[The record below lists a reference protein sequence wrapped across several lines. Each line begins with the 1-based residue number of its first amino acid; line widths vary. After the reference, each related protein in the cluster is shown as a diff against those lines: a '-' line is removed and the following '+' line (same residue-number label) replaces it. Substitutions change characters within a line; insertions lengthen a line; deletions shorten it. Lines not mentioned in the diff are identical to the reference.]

1 MDLTPARELITH
13 FARAS
18 HAGDLFEAHR
28 NAYGILAIGY
38 DHTDG
43 ACEGQR
49 IDETKAD
56 QLIET
61 DVAQIRDDVVF
72 PMLPPR
78 VKHELNASQLSAL
91 ISFAHSIGRK
101 VFRDSCVIARVAARR
116 YIDVP
121 HELLKHSHV
130 AGKTLRVLVRRRL
143 SEANLFCSFP
153 GWLVP
158 P

>member
-1 MDLTPARELITH
+1 MDLPPARELITH
-13 FARAS
+13 FAKAS
-18 HAGDLFEAHR
+18 HGGDLLEAHR
-28 NAYGILAIGY
+28 NAYGVLAIGY

-49 IDETKAD
+49 IDATKAD
-56 QLIET
+56 QLVES
-61 DVAQIRDDVVF
+61 DVVQICDELVF

-78 VKHELNASQLSAL
+78 VRSELNECQLSAL
-91 ISFAHSIGRK
+91 VSFAHSIGRK

-121 HELLKHSHV
+121 HELLKHTHAS
-130 AGKTLRVLVRRRL
+130 GKTLRVLVRRRL